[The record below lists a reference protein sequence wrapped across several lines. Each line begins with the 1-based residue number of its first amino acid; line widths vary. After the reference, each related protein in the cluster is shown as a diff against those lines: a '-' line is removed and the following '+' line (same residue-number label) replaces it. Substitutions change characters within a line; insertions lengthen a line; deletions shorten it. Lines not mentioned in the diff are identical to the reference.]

1 MFLLHRTSDLL
12 RKNPPDLRGALA
24 ECNAAVREDSSNP
37 EVLRIYGC
45 FLSNVGQRKAAQQQF
60 EAALAVDPTSDVVIL
75 SYSELILAG
84 VEDAT
89 DDREGRGKSASELQ
103 AFLKERSTTRLQHL
117 HHAQHLLERLLEIA
131 DTRPEV
137 QAKARQ
143 ILQRVQAKLQRRDVT
158 STWSSNGFLDVQAR
172 TQLDSNTGQE
182 DRSTE
187 LSRLLCAKKKL
198 NADLENISQLE
209 REKVFGR
216 AEAEKQ
222 RKEAQSR
229 FEAAKIEFDRVSVN
243 GSDSDVLTAREAGAA
258 GESSDDEEIDAALTR
273 LTGETAAKKEKK
285 RRSFFMCM
293 PIPSL

>member
-60 EAALAVDPTSDVVIL
+60 EAL
-75 SYSELILAG
+75 LAG

-182 DRSTE
+182 DRST
-187 LSRLLCAKKKL
+187 
-198 NADLENISQLE
+198 
-209 REKVFGR
+209 
-216 AEAEKQ
+216 
-222 RKEAQSR
+222 
-229 FEAAKIEFDRVSVN
+229 
-243 GSDSDVLTAREAGAA
+243 
-258 GESSDDEEIDAALTR
+258 
-273 LTGETAAKKEKK
+273 
-285 RRSFFMCM
+285 
-293 PIPSL
+293 

>member
-12 RKNPPDLRGALA
+12 RKDPPDLRGALA

-75 SYSELILAG
+75 SYSELLLAG

-103 AFLKERSTTRLQHL
+103 VFLKDRSTTRLQHL

-137 QAKARQ
+137 QA
-143 ILQRVQAKLQRRDVT
+143 RVPRAPQGGCL
-158 STWSSNGFLDVQAR
+158 R
-172 TQLDSNTGQE
+172 TPPLP
-182 DRSTE
+182 
-187 LSRLLCAKKKL
+187 L
-198 NADLENISQLE
+198 
-209 REKVFGR
+209 
-216 AEAEKQ
+216 
-222 RKEAQSR
+222 
-229 FEAAKIEFDRVSVN
+229 
-243 GSDSDVLTAREAGAA
+243 
-258 GESSDDEEIDAALTR
+258 
-273 LTGETAAKKEKK
+273 
-285 RRSFFMCM
+285 
-293 PIPSL
+293 PPSLIPHFPAHFSGDAVRAQQLLHVFV